1 MPTNAQTIALRL
13 LRIGPAIF
21 VCERIHLPGAKI
33 LMTEHKH
40 PCHSDQLV
48 RLKRVEG
55 QIRGVARMIEEQKYC
70 VDILNQIKATTKA
83 LEAVERAILKTHL
96 RACIKDTLSNTT
108 DFEIKLEELMTTLK
122 R

>member
-1 MPTNAQTIALRL
+1 
-13 LRIGPAIF
+13 
-21 VCERIHLPGAKI
+21 
-33 LMTEHKH
+33 MTEQKH

-48 RLKRVEG
+48 RVKRVEG

-96 RACIKDTLSNTT
+96 RACIKP
-108 DFEIKLEELMTTLK
+108 
-122 R
+122 